1 MEVAR
6 CFGELLVLGVVYYSS
21 NVFPEREFC
30 REPLFHFREIVSLLT
45 ANSTAGML
53 GNMFKFVSLICV

>member
-21 NVFPEREFC
+21 NGLTEREFC
-30 REPLFHFREIVSLLT
+30 W
-45 ANSTAGML
+45 
-53 GNMFKFVSLICV
+53 

>member
-1 MEVAR
+1 MKVAR

-21 NVFPEREFC
+21 FAGRVLLA
-30 REPLFHFREIVSLLT
+30 EPLFHLKELVSLLT

-53 GNMFKFVSLICV
+53 GNIPV